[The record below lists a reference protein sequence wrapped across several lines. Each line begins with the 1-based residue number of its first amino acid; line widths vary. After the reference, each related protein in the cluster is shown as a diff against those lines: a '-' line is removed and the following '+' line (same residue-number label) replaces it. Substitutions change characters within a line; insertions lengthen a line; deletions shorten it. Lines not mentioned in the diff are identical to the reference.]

1 MKNAEIIILPGEKGS
16 DSLKVVIKGEL
27 TINNTS
33 EIREAILGN
42 IKNINMLEIQTEDVS
57 SIDLTFYQFMISLK
71 KTFSQDERKILISL
85 IIPEESE
92 DLLKN
97 AGLDINLN

>member
-57 SIDLTFYQFMISLK
+57 SIDLTFYQFLISLK